1 MKGMLLK
8 VKFEKAYNSL
18 SVWDLV
24 YALQKTGF
32 GEKWWGWISTC
43 LRAFI
48 ASVLVNGSP
57 TFELQFKMRL
67 S

>member
-1 MKGMLLK
+1 MLNETICWYKKHKMKGMLLK

-32 GEKWWGWISTC
+32 GEKW
-43 LRAFI
+43 
-48 ASVLVNGSP
+48 
-57 TFELQFKMRL
+57 
-67 S
+67 